1 MSDACHTRQSNVQR
15 SRDGLLTVCGQ
26 CARGVDLP
34 TSRCGRGDCS
44 VGQPRSR
51 PRTAGPWPVDFSR
64 GKRCTK
70 RDASADPPSSISGD

>member
-51 PRTAGPWPVDFSR
+51 PRTAGPDPSTSR
-64 GKRCTK
+64 AAN
-70 RDASADPPSSISGD
+70 DARSATRAPIRLHRSAVT